1 MDIIYPNISATQ
13 TSVTTSATLIL
24 AANRNARF
32 RRIRGGANPVY
43 VGDAGVTSNNGH
55 LLAANEV
62 IQMDASVLGGA
73 LYGITT
79 TSTSTVTTL
88 EG

>member
-1 MDIIYPNISATQ
+1 MDIIFPNISAAQ

-32 RRIRGGANPVY
+32 RRIRGGANPVF
-43 VGDAGVTSNNGH
+43 VGDAGVTSTTGH

-62 IQMDASVLGGA
+62 LQMDACVLGGA
-73 LYGITT
+73 IYGITT

>member
-1 MDIIYPNISATQ
+1 MDIIFPNISAAQ

-24 AANRNARF
+24 AANRDARF
-32 RRIRGGANPVY
+32 RRIRGGANPVFL
-43 VGDAGVTSNNGH
+43 GGGGVTSTTGH

-62 IQMDASVLGGA
+62 LQMDDCVLGGA
-73 LYGITT
+73 IYGITT

>member
-1 MDIIYPNISATQ
+1 MDIIFPNISAAQ

-24 AANRNARF
+24 AANRNARY
-32 RRIRGGANPVY
+32 RRIRAGAGNVLL
-43 VGDAGVTSNNGH
+43 GDAGVTTTTGY

-62 IQMDASVLGGA
+62 LEMQACVLGGA
-73 LYGITT
+73 IYGITT

>member
-1 MDIIYPNISATQ
+1 MDIIFPNISAAQ

-32 RRIRGGANPVY
+32 RRIRGGANPVF
-43 VGDAGVTSNNGH
+43 VGPNGVTSTTGH

-62 IQMDASVLGGA
+62 LQMDACVLGGA
-73 LYGITT
+73 IYGITT